1 MERGFWI
8 VITIVLSMPI
18 WLLMYDEL
26 VPDII
31 NETNTI
37 YVEPDLDCAECIEVC
52 HGTTYEGVIESAY
65 NTTEII
71 IPVIQEM
78 DTHKQMQEEHP
89 ELWDNM
95 KKYFVE
101 EDDTP
106 FKEAFKSARA
116 TLGSDEVFEWNGKY
130 YTTNYVEENET
141 LAKKE

>member
-26 VPDII
+26 VPDVI

-52 HGTTYEGVIESAY
+52 QGTTYEGVIESAY

-71 IPVIQEM
+71 IPIVG
-78 DTHKQMQEEHP
+78 DTYAKMQEEHP
-89 ELWDNM
+89 ELWNNM

-106 FKEAFKSARA
+106 FKEAFRSARA
-116 TLGSDEVFEWNGKY
+116 TLGSDEIFEWNGKY

>member
-26 VPDII
+26 VPDVI

-71 IPVIQEM
+71 IPVVQEM
-78 DTHKQMQEEHP
+78 DTHKQMQEDH
-89 ELWDNM
+89 M
-95 KKYFVE
+95 
-101 EDDTP
+101 
-106 FKEAFKSARA
+106 
-116 TLGSDEVFEWNGKY
+116 
-130 YTTNYVEENET
+130 NYIHRDKNI
-141 LAKKE
+141 LNRLSRWFGGNL